1 MYGQQRHRGANDW
14 VGLPSHGPSPLP
26 LHGSKDTLGVAL
38 QDGVVRVVGV
48 LHGDGLR
55 ELAEH
60 PLLEGLQPLVVVAP
74 AHVLFVLPQRREHMP
89 CLACP
94 PSAPQSG
101 NPWGRPGA
109 QYSALYAALRET
121 TIKKGEGQQW
131 CGVVWQPSDC
141 PGDQEVTQQVNAG
154 TTRAGRRGHDHL
166 LETSALVLEVR
177 FGYRES

>member
-1 MYGQQRHRGANDW
+1 MYGQQRHRGATDW
-14 VGLPSHGPSPLP
+14 MGLPSHGPSPLP

-101 NPWGRPGA
+101 SPWGRPGA
-109 QYSALYAALRET
+109 QHSALYAALRET

-131 CGVVWQPSDC
+131 CGVVLQLGWKLQKVH
-141 PGDQEVTQQVNAG
+141 G
-154 TTRAGRRGHDHL
+154 GRREGFSHGKG
-166 LETSALVLEVR
+166 R
-177 FGYRES
+177 